1 MAYEYRLGASTA
13 LAGTVATSGTT
24 AVVGSGTAFDTAL
37 QAGDYLTIG
46 AETRIVA
53 TVTDG
58 THLTVTVAYTPTA
71 SGLSAARVRPACPS
85 RASGWSSLTTPRGF
99 PCCVRF
105 PCVHAV
111 ATTPTQRLGI
121 LFARFHNRI
130 SLPRKGRPVG
140 LRNDLFEACSAFTH
154 ITACTLAGSPKAT
167 PYIGG
172 FSHFVTSMTA
182 PIASGRS
189 DLAGW
194 DFHPLEQRRLITA
207 NTQRS
212 L

>member
-1 MAYEYRLGASTA
+1 
-13 LAGTVATSGTT
+13 
-24 AVVGSGTAFDTAL
+24 
-37 QAGDYLTIG
+37 
-46 AETRIVA
+46 
-53 TVTDG
+53 
-58 THLTVTVAYTPTA
+58 
-71 SGLSAARVRPACPS
+71 
-85 RASGWSSLTTPRGF
+85 
-99 PCCVRF
+99 VRF

-111 ATTPTQRLGI
+111 ATTPAQRLGI

-172 FSHFVTSMTA
+172 FSYFVTSIAA

-194 DFHPLEQRRLITA
+194 DFHPLEKRRLITA
-207 NTQRS
+207 HTHSGHRIPITDCLVSLEKRPVDSINQLALPAMSGHWCVCRS
-212 L
+212 I

>member
-1 MAYEYRLGASTA
+1 MAPG
-13 LAGTVATSGTT
+13 
-24 AVVGSGTAFDTAL
+24 
-37 QAGDYLTIG
+37 
-46 AETRIVA
+46 
-53 TVTDG
+53 
-58 THLTVTVAYTPTA
+58 P
-71 SGLSAARVRPACPS
+71 
-85 RASGWSSLTTPRGF
+85 SLTGVRLIFLITPWGF

-111 ATTPTQRLGI
+111 ATTPAQRLGI

-154 ITACTLAGSPKAT
+154 ITAYTLAGSPKAT

-172 FSHFVTSMTA
+172 FSYFVTSIAA

-194 DFHPLEQRRLITA
+194 DFHPLEKRRLITA
-207 NTQRS
+207 HTRKSHSLHISKWQQTNSKRTVGSNKPTGDRPIANIRS
-212 L
+212 YSLCVVCMFKKREKILEYQGNSYF